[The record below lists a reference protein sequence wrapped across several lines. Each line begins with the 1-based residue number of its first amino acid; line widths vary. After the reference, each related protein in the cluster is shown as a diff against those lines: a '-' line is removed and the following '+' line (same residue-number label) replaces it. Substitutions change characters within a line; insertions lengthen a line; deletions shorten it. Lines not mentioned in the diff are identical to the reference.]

1 MEINR
6 EIIIPVGKI
15 SLKSSLTIPSGSK
28 SIVIFSHGSGSGRF
42 SPRNNFVAKA
52 LHKEKISTLLIDLL
66 TPIEDEL
73 YENRMNID
81 LLSDRLVIATKYV
94 LNENELKDFSIGY
107 FGASTGAA
115 SALQAAEELPNII
128 NALVSRGGRTDLTLS
143 LSRVQADTLLII
155 GGLDE
160 DVIEL
165 NKDAFIQL
173 QCYKKMIIVKGATHL
188 FEEPGKLE
196 EVEKLSTDWFKK
208 FLFKTVPVS

>member
-128 NALVSRGGRTDLTLS
+128 DALVSRGGRTDLTLS
-143 LSRVQADTLLII
+143 LSRVQAHTLLII

-196 EVEKLSTDWFKK
+196 EVAKLSTDWFKK

>member
-128 NALVSRGGRTDLTLS
+128 DALVSRGGRTDLTLS
-143 LSRVQADTLLII
+143 LSRVQAPTLLII

-196 EVEKLSTDWFKK
+196 EVAKLSTDWFKK

>member
-143 LSRVQADTLLII
+143 LSRVQAHTLLII

-196 EVEKLSTDWFKK
+196 EVAKLSTDWFKK

>member
-1 MEINR
+1 MEINK
-6 EIIIPVGKI
+6 EMVIPAGKI
-15 SLKSSLTIPSGSK
+15 SLKSNLIIPSGAK

-42 SPRNNFVAKA
+42 SPRNNFVALA
-52 LHKEKISTLLIDLL
+52 LHKEKIATLLIDLL

-81 LLSDRLVIATKYV
+81 LLADRLVIATKYV
-94 LNENELKDFSIGY
+94 LNLNELKDFNVGY

-115 SALQAAEELPNII
+115 SALQAAEELPNVIDAI
-128 NALVSRGGRTDLTLS
+128 VSRGGRTDLTPS
-143 LSRVQADTLLII
+143 LSRVQAPALLII

-160 DVIEL
+160 DVIEI
-165 NKDAFIQL
+165 NKDAFIHL

-196 EVEKLSTDWFKK
+196 EVAKLSVDWYKK
-208 FLFKTVPVS
+208 FLLKTIPAT